1 MSDARAAHQGANG
14 TPVFPLIELHCHLE
28 GAFTA
33 SDVVEARLALGRDGG
48 MEEAGDLAGAITLPP
63 GAWPLATWRPLFDRR
78 RQCFDSLDMVE
89 ALTRQLVLRYH
100 RNGGRH
106 LELRFNP
113 VYMGL
118 LTSLDPIEIVRRVIA
133 GATPPDERMSTAV
146 IVLATRD
153 RGPVEASEAAR
164 VAVRFAGDGVAGFDL
179 AGQERGHPAHQFV
192 DAFDIA
198 RSGGLHLTAHAGEEV
213 GAESIRAA
221 LETLCVERI
230 GHGLT
235 VTEAPELASWIA
247 GDGVT
252 LEMCPLS
259 NVRTGCIGSVQE
271 HPAGDLL
278 RRGVRVTLNSDDP
291 GFLGHTLS
299 DDYREV
305 VETADL
311 TDEEVRCLVTN
322 AAEAAFLPR
331 SGIDRL
337 KADVRADFDAA
348 AREGLSS
355 IDLLQRAGATP
366 SGPGRELGL

>member
-1 MSDARAAHQGANG
+1 MPDSGLVG
-14 TPVFPLIELHCHLE
+14 TSTFPLIELHCHLE

-33 SDVVEARLALGRDGG
+33 SDVLEARLALGLGDGIVR
-48 MEEAGDLAGAITLPP
+48 AGDLDEAIALPL
-63 GAWPLATWRPLFDRR
+63 GAWPLATWRPFFDRR

-89 ALTRQLVLRYH
+89 ALTRQVVLRYH

-118 LTSLDPIEIVRRVIA
+118 LTSLDPVEVVRRVIA
-133 GATPPDERMSTAV
+133 GAAPPDRQMSTAV

-153 RGPVEASEAAR
+153 RGPVEASEVAR

-179 AGQERGHPAHQFV
+179 AGQERGHPATEFV

-213 GAESIRAA
+213 GPESIRAA
-221 LETLCVERI
+221 LEVLRVERI

-235 VTEAPELASWIA
+235 VTAAPEIASSIA
-247 GDGVT
+247 DDGVT

-259 NVRTGCIGSVQE
+259 NVRTGCIDSVQQ
-271 HPAGDLL
+271 HPAGELL
-278 RRGVRVTLNSDDP
+278 RKGVRVTLNSDDP

-299 DDYREV
+299 DDFREITEV
-305 VETADL
+305 AKL
-311 TDEEVRCLVTN
+311 TDEEVKRLVSN
-322 AAEAAFLPR
+322 AAEAAFLPQD
-331 SGIDRL
+331 GIDRL
-337 KADVRADFDAA
+337 LADVTADFDAA
-348 AREGLSS
+348 AQEGLTP
-355 IDLLQRAGATP
+355 IEFVKRAGATP
-366 SGPGRELGL
+366 SAGVP